1 MIYEEEQLMQPL
13 SDETFEAPERDQ
25 TQPKQPKTQGQEH
38 AARKQQETKLGY
50 IGDLLYAINR
60 PWLLIMIP
68 VLLSGVWLI
77 QHPEVI
83 TNNLDKPYALLAG
96 PVAMLSILAGWLILK
111 FFKTIEAACKQAYQ
125 AFLRARKED
134 GSGQF
139 FWFTILVF
147 MTVSVLE
154 SGQFFDTIIHH
165 IVPGL
170 GYATAFVIDLIA
182 VNSMRARLEA
192 VRMRDNRGAW
202 LYLFGV
208 FVCAGMSAF
217 ANVYTGLSSFNH
229 QPTGHLPGLMN
240 TIAPWFAMLFPLL
253 ILLMSVTADYTV
265 DRTSTKLDAQK
276 YREQEGKRLAI
287 LEVRRE
293 MQERMLI
300 VEQDLARIAQARK
313 TALSPSR
320 DREFFLKHWLFPRSQ
335 RDMQQIL
342 AKAVQQLQAV
352 YDPQFQRI
360 EGQMQRLV
368 TANLSLTTDGN
379 SIPNAPVQTSQIEA
393 QHQSNFGTHN
403 GHKSHGFQPNW
414 RHEEALKFMQKRPD
428 LRTQCEAIMRTDP
441 RSGFEHIAEHIRQQP
456 GMNHTFITAQF
467 VAEVWSLLQLTEKAN
482 GKTNGRHVTVNDEL
496 IDRLTGTQR
505 PDSRTKQEVGS
516 TQSINHYP
524 AADGRGQLVNAGPT
538 LGQLDAE
545 GVGNDSTN
553 MLPLF
558 DSNSE
563 THSTVNMSGNTDGI
577 PVTPT
582 TPRTSRIT
590 QKLDPISATDRGR
603 ISAAFEAQIGTN
615 TESPTRANQ
624 PYTITIGEAA
634 RHFQCSE
641 SVILNALKR
650 GKLRAPK
657 RGDGKVL
664 ISSLEGFVPPRR
676 ARVA

>member
-1 MIYEEEQLMQPL
+1 LRYVEEQLMQ
-13 SDETFEAPERDQ
+13 ETFEAPERDQ
-25 TQPKQPKTQGQEH
+25 TQPDQPK
-38 AARKQQETKLGY
+38 QQLPMQTKPGY

-60 PWLLIMIP
+60 PYLLITLPI
-68 VLLSGVWLI
+68 LLGGVWLI
-77 QHPEVI
+77 THTELIVD
-83 TNNLDKPYALLAG
+83 NLDKPYALLTG
-96 PVAMLSILAGWLILK
+96 PVAVLSILAGWLILK

-147 MTVSVLE
+147 MSVSVLE

-229 QPTGHLPGLMN
+229 QPTGQLPGLMN

-276 YREQEGKRLAI
+276 YREQEEKRLAI

-293 MQERMLI
+293 IQERILQ
-300 VEQDLARIAQARK
+300 VEEDLARIAQARK
-313 TALSPSR
+313 TALSPTH

-335 RDMQQIL
+335 LDMQQVL
-342 AKAVQQLQAV
+342 AEAVQQLQAV
-352 YDPQFQRI
+352 YDPQLKRI
-360 EGQMQRLV
+360 DVQMQRL
-368 TANLSLTTDGN
+368 LTTNLPPATGGNALPLASIPSANSTGN
-379 SIPNAPVQTSQIEA
+379 SIPNTPVLSPQFEASSQG
-393 QHQSNFGTHN
+393 NFGTQN
-403 GHKSHGFQPNW
+403 GHKSLQKSLAFQPNW

-428 LRTQCEAIMRTDP
+428 LRTQCEAMIRTDL
-441 RSGFEHIAEHIRQQP
+441 RNGFEHIAKHIRQQP

-467 VAEVWSLLQLTEKAN
+467 VAEVWSLLQFAGEAN
-482 GKTNGRHVTVNDEL
+482 GKTNGQRTANNDTECM
-496 IDRLTGTQR
+496 
-505 PDSRTKQEVGS
+505 
-516 TQSINHYP
+516 
-524 AADGRGQLVNAGPT
+524 
-538 LGQLDAE
+538 
-545 GVGNDSTN
+545 GNDSTN

-558 DSNSE
+558 DSNSA
-563 THSTVNMSGNTDGI
+563 THSSVNISGNTDEI

-603 ISAAFEAQIGTN
+603 ISAAFEARTGTN
-615 TESPTRANQ
+615 TESPTRMNQ
-624 PYTITIGEAA
+624 PYTITIEEAA

-641 SVILNALKR
+641 SVIVNALKR

-657 RGDGKVL
+657 KGSGKVL
-664 ISSLEGFVPPRR
+664 VSSLERFVPPRR
-676 ARVA
+676 TRVA

>member
-13 SDETFEAPERDQ
+13 SDETFEAPERDK

-50 IGDLLYAINR
+50 IGDLLYTINR

-68 VLLSGVWLI
+68 VLLGGVWLI

-360 EGQMQRLV
+360 EGQMQRLL
-368 TANLSLTTDGN
+368 TASLSLTTDGN

-456 GMNHTFITAQF
+456 GMNHNFIIAQF
-467 VAEVWSLLQLTEKAN
+467 VAEVWSLLQFAGEAN
-482 GKTNGRHVTVNDEL
+482 GKTNGQRTANNDTEFM
-496 IDRLTGTQR
+496 
-505 PDSRTKQEVGS
+505 
-516 TQSINHYP
+516 
-524 AADGRGQLVNAGPT
+524 
-538 LGQLDAE
+538 
-545 GVGNDSTN
+545 GNDSTN

-558 DSNSE
+558 DSNSG
-563 THSTVNMSGNTDGI
+563 THSSVNISGNTDEI

-582 TPRTSRIT
+582 TTRTSRIT

-603 ISAAFEAQIGTN
+603 ISAAFEARIGTN
-615 TESPTRANQ
+615 NESPTRANQ

-664 ISSLEGFVPPRR
+664 VSSLEGFVPPRR